1 MITYDTHDNETGQQ
15 LQITWTDAT
24 EIEPTDD
31 LIGRTAGFYPSKRI
45 GALMG
50 VITAVSDMAYTIKV
64 TSFENKTG
72 QREIGKYWLC
82 NKATTAVM
90 LF

>member
-1 MITYDTHDNETGQQ
+1 MITYTTNDNETGQQ
-15 LQITWTDAT
+15 LEITWTDGN
-24 EIEPTDD
+24 EIKPGDS

-50 VITAVSDMAYTIKV
+50 TVTAVSDMAYTIKV
-64 TSFENKTG
+64 TSCEKKAG
-72 QREIGKYWLC
+72 QREVGKYWVC
-82 NKATTAVM
+82 CKATTAIM